1 MLFHKKRD
9 ISETLLI
16 IYIPNNASLNFVHS
30 GAAGAEK
37 NRNFADM
44 KLFPRIVRHAQSLRP
59 ADADEEL
66 RAQPMRRLDYVNEAS
81 FSRVWSVRF
90 TRRQAVALAVL
101 AVAAVAALV
110 YVVMAFTPLRR
121 LLPGALDTNTRA
133 QYIEATLRLDSLS
146 RVMRVNERYL
156 SDVRAI
162 VTGTVDADSAVR
174 GNAPILQVTDTLM
187 AASDA
192 ERAFVQKF
200 ENSQRYELSVLAP
213 IAAEAMAFYSPAP
226 GAEPTPAA
234 DGLSVQLQGSRSQGV
249 DAIYRGSVVAV
260 YTDARGLYS
269 IILQHPNEF
278 LSIYSGL
285 AESYVSRGSAPSAG
299 SRIGQAPPEGTFRF
313 ELLHKGAP
321 LNPADYV
328 TF

>member
-121 LLPGALDTNTRA
+121 LLPGAL
-133 QYIEATLRLDSLS
+133 
-146 RVMRVNERYL
+146 YL

-174 GNAPILQVTDTLM
+174 ANAPILQVTDTLM

-234 DGLSVQLQGSRSQGV
+234 DGLSVQPSTG
-249 DAIYRGSVVAV
+249 
-260 YTDARGLYS
+260 ARWWPSTPTPAAS
-269 IILQHPNEF
+269 IP
-278 LSIYSGL
+278 
-285 AESYVSRGSAPSAG
+285 
-299 SRIGQAPPEGTFRF
+299 
-313 ELLHKGAP
+313 
-321 LNPADYV
+321 
-328 TF
+328 